1 MMKSAKTSI
10 ITEQA
15 KSINDVERDFVYRTG
30 KIGKQWGLGEPTGKI
45 WATLLFA
52 KKPISQREIAER
64 TGYSL
69 SLISPTLKILVNLD
83 MARILKGENKE
94 NNYELTS
101 TLNDAFA
108 GLMKR
113 FLERDV
119 KPLVA
124 KLEDVHKHM
133 PENNNIKKSL
143 DEYTRLESSIRI
155 LQKALLADRTKLDK
169 IEKQLDK

>member
-1 MMKSAKTSI
+1 MVVLLKTGKIQLS
-10 ITEQA
+10 Q
-15 KSINDVERDFVYRTG
+15 SVSDVEKDFVYRTG

-52 KKPISQREIAER
+52 KKPVTQKEIAEK

-83 MARILKGENKE
+83 MARIQKGNNKE
-94 NNYELTS
+94 NTYELTS
-101 TLNDAFA
+101 TLNDAFS
-108 GLMKR
+108 GMMKR

-124 KLEDVHKHM
+124 KLEDISGAYPDNKNVKR
-133 PENNNIKKSL
+133 SL
-143 DEYTRLESSIRI
+143 DEYVKLESSIGI
-155 LQKALLADRTKLDK
+155 LCKVLVADRAKLDK
-169 IEKQLDK
+169 IEKILD